1 MPELHIEQ
9 ESHGSYG
16 GYIVG
21 FILAV
26 LLTAGAFW
34 AAKSGITANHGDG
47 AGSAIAIIAVL
58 AVVQIA
64 VHVVF
69 FLHLNSSSNRAW
81 NTIAFAY
88 TVLGVV
94 VLVFGTLWVMC
105 NVGGLM
111 MSRPIL

>member
-16 GYIVG
+16 SYIVG

-26 LLTAGAFW
+26 LLTVGAFW
-34 AAKSGITANHGDG
+34 AGQAGRAHEISTSGAIT
-47 AGSAIAIIAVL
+47 IIGIL
-58 AVVQIA
+58 AVVQII

-69 FLHLNSSSNRAW
+69 FLHLNRGSDRGW
-81 NTIAFAY
+81 NTLAFAY

-105 NVGGLM
+105 NVGALM
-111 MSRPIL
+111 MSRPYL

>member
-26 LLTAGAFW
+26 LLTAGAFI
-34 AAKSGITANHGDG
+34 AAKSGIGNAAG
-47 AGSAIAIIAVL
+47 AGTAIAIIAVL

-69 FLHLNSSSNRAW
+69 FLHLGRGSNRMW
-81 NTIAFAY
+81 NTLAFAY